1 MVDQSG
7 IVFRKGFKMHV
18 RGIDELCEVVSIHD
32 DKSIDVKVG
41 NGDEVIN
48 VPFENYMTAMAA
60 MSYIDEIIGADNKS
74 VNIGDKVRIR
84 TDTYGEEEAEK
95 IEESQDA
102 SLYRANDGAYFLYK
116 KKINK

>member
-7 IVFRKGFKMHV
+7 LAFREGFKMHV
-18 RGIDELCEVVSIHD
+18 KGIDELCEVVSIYE
-32 DKSIDVKVG
+32 DKSIDVKVI
-41 NGDEVIN
+41 NEDETIN
-48 VPFENYMTAMAA
+48 VPFDNYMTAMAA

-95 IEESQDA
+95 IEESRDA
-102 SLYRANDGAYFLYK
+102 SLYRANDGALFLYRK
-116 KKINK
+116 EN